1 MGCQNSCGYSMGGL
15 RALEHTGRGKSN
27 AMKISSFHF
36 KPTNPKW
43 LHVLLWDFT
52 AAANCRVSHRKLL

>member
-1 MGCQNSCGYSMGGL
+1 M
-15 RALEHTGRGKSN
+15 EHTGRGKSN